1 MRCGKCGNTVGSNMR
16 FCPNCGAVASV
27 SKDPGVKDPG
37 VKDPGVLKDP
47 GRIRKN
53 PSPPAPK
60 PAKSAAGL
68 SRILAPAAAAV
79 VLIGLVVA
87 GVIFLPKL
95 GVGGADRNNA
105 FAAEAKETKN
115 DTDEDYALQVLS
127 AVHQTLFDTSSAT
140 VRISEQGDTVVSGKI
155 VFGRDLPGSSFY
167 GELWNGEDGAILYRD
182 GEARFTDGYS
192 ENLRVRVADILNG
205 GQSVIDLLRNALQ
218 AWFGSVSSETAE
230 GARALLDD
238 ANAVLDSVDSYVFSL
253 VKNNRLNFDALSDIY
268 RLAAADLLRM
278 GRFQLTG
285 VDGEIDAE
293 SFSDIYREAARFIAS
308 GAGRSYTVQKLS
320 GGKKNASYSVTV
332 DVGQLLQ
339 ALIDFAR
346 TSELFADIVGQDT
359 LNDVLGEVMDSFDP
373 SYYDP
378 FRFSVDVTDG
388 RISRFACDEFTVS
401 VSDFDETEIT
411 DYESAAMDRYT
422 AGIEEYTIGSSGFLI
437 DLLNELFF

>member
-16 FCPNCGAVASV
+16 FCPNCGAVAPV
-27 SKDPGVKDPG
+27 SKDPG

-47 GRIRKN
+47 GRIRKD

-68 SRILAPAAAAV
+68 SRILASAAAAV

-95 GVGGADRNNA
+95 SVGGADRNNA

-140 VRISEQGDTVVSGKI
+140 VRFSEQGDTVVSGKI

-167 GELWNGEDGAILYRD
+167 GEFRDGEDGAILYRD

-205 GQSVIDLLRNALQ
+205 RQPIIDFLRNAIG
-218 AWFGSVSSETAE
+218 AWFGSISPEAPSAAAE
-230 GARALLDD
+230 GARALVDD

-253 VKNNRLNFDALSDIY
+253 VKNNRLNFDALADLY
-268 RLAAADLLRM
+268 RLAAADFLRV
-278 GRFQLTG
+278 LTG
-285 VDGEIDAE
+285 ENGEIDAE

-339 ALIDFAR
+339 ALIDFVR
-346 TSELFADIVGQDT
+346 TNELFADIVGQDT
-359 LNDVLGEVMDSFDP
+359 LNDVFGEVGDSFDP

-401 VSDFDETEIT
+401 VSDFDETQIT

-422 AGIEEYTIGSSGFLI
+422 AGIEEYTIGSPDFLVN
-437 DLLNELFF
+437 LLNEMFF